1 MEKSQVHPFFKLV
14 GENIAKYR
22 KKKKLSQEGLG
33 LEIGLTRMH
42 INRIE
47 KGDNITLRTILRL
60 ATALEVDPYKILKVK
75 YDLSKDELEGLATSK
90 PPRRKRV
97 KKED

>member
-1 MEKSQVHPFFKLV
+1 MNKTDIHPYFKLV

-22 KKKKLSQEGLG
+22 KKRKLSQEGLG

-47 KGDNITLRTILRL
+47 KGDNLTLRTLLRL
-60 ATALEVDPYKILKVK
+60 AIALDVDPYKLLKVD
-75 YDLSKDELEGLATSK
+75 YPLSKDELEGLAVSK
-90 PPRRKRV
+90 PLRK
-97 KKED
+97 KA